1 VRDVYQTFQEL
12 SQCERAGIDY
22 EIECIIRKKD
32 IVVLA
37 IHGGTMEEGT
47 LEIARELAQEVKGT
61 FYAFKCLKEEDPFEL
76 HVTSTHYDEELARS
90 LVNQSD
96 ITISFHGA
104 RGTKR
109 EIYIG
114 GRDESLASRVEEFL
128 TPQFIVSEPPAHLR
142 GVSPD
147 NIANDNTRHQ
157 GLQLELTVPQYDEL
171 LTNVE
176 KKHSFLESLVKAIK
190 ESE

>member
-1 VRDVYQTFQEL
+1 MRDVYQTFQEL

-104 RGTKR
+104 RGTER

-157 GLQLELTVPQYDEL
+157 GLQLELTMPQYDEL

>member
-1 VRDVYQTFQEL
+1 MRDVYQTFQEL